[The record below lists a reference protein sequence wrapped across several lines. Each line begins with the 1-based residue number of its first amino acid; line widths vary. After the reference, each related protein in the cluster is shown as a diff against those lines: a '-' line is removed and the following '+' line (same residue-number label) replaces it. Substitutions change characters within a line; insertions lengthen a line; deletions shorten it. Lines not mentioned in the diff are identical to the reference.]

1 MRFNRLGLA
10 AVAAVTVALAAGCQR
25 SDENIKIGFIDPL
38 SGAFANVGAHGLRE
52 LQLVVEDINRRGGAL
67 NGRQFEIVALDS
79 KAQPQE
85 ALIAL
90 RQLIDQNVRFL
101 FQGNSSAVAGALSD
115 AVAKHNERNPEST
128 LVFLNYGAVDPALT
142 NEKCSFWHFR
152 FDADA
157 DMKMQALTN
166 YMAQQ
171 KTIKRVYL
179 INQDY
184 AFGHAV
190 SKAAREMLAEKR
202 PDVRIVG
209 DDLHPLGRVKDFA
222 PYISKIRASGADTV
236 ITGNWGADLALLVR
250 AGRDAGLAV
259 DYYTYYSGIVGGP
272 AAIGEAGDGH
282 VKQVSMWHANV
293 GGERSDALVEAYRNR
308 FPDANDDFFFL
319 SLQHAMELLVRAID
333 RAGSTEPLAVA
344 RALAGSRYDGITGE
358 VWVREDN
365 HQLVQPLFIS
375 TFTKVGKPGVKY
387 DVERTGMGWA
397 TDGRV
402 EAKDTMLPTT
412 CALQRP

>member
-1 MRFNRLGLA
+1 
-10 AVAAVTVALAAGCQR
+10 
-25 SDENIKIGFIDPL
+25 
-38 SGAFANVGAHGLRE
+38 
-52 LQLVVEDINRRGGAL
+52 
-67 NGRQFEIVALDS
+67 
-79 KAQPQE
+79 
-85 ALIAL
+85 
-90 RQLIDQNVRFL
+90 
-101 FQGNSSAVAGALSD
+101 
-115 AVAKHNERNPEST
+115 
-128 LVFLNYGAVDPALT
+128 
-142 NEKCSFWHFR
+142 
-152 FDADA
+152 
-157 DMKMQALTN
+157 MKMQALTN

-171 KTIKRVYL
+171 KNIKRVYL

-236 ITGNWGADLALLVR
+236 ITGNWGTDLALLVR

-259 DYYTYYSGIVGGP
+259 NYYTYYSGIVGGP

-319 SLQHAMELLVRAID
+319 SLQHAMELLAQAIR
-333 RAGSTEPLAVA
+333 RAGSTDPLEVA
-344 RALAGSRYDGITGE
+344 RALAGSRYDSITGE

-365 HQLVQPLFIS
+365 HQLVQPLFVS
-375 TFTKVGKPGVKY
+375 TFTKVGNPGVKY

-397 TDGRV
+397 TEGRV
-402 EAKDTMLPTT
+402 EASDTVLPTT
-412 CALQRP
+412 CEMQRP

>member
-1 MRFNRLGLA
+1 MKFCRFAAALFAA
-10 AVAAVTVALAAGCQR
+10 AVVMLGAGCQ
-25 SDENIKIGFIDPL
+25 SAEESIKIGYIDPL
-38 SGAFANVGAHGLRE
+38 SGPFANVGAHGLRE
-52 LQLVVEDINRRGGAL
+52 LQLVVEDINSRGDVFD
-67 NGRQFEIVALDS
+67 GRKFEIVSLDS
-79 KAQPQE
+79 KAHPQE

-90 RQLIDQNVRFL
+90 RQLIDQNVRFV
-101 FQGNSSAVAGALSD
+101 FQGNSSAVAGALSE
-115 AVAKHNERNPEST
+115 AVAKHNERNPESSI
-128 LVFLNYGAVDPALT
+128 LYLNYGAVDPALT
-142 NEKCSFWHFR
+142 NEKCNFWHFR

-166 YMAQQ
+166 YMAGQ
-171 KTIKRVYL
+171 KSIKKVYL

-190 SKAAREMLAEKR
+190 ANAARAMLKEKR
-202 PDVRIVG
+202 PDVQIVG
-209 DDLHPLGRVKDFA
+209 EDLHPLGRIKDFA
-222 PYISKIRASGADTV
+222 PYISKIRAAGADTV

-293 GGERSDALVEAYRNR
+293 GGEKSDALVESYRNR

-319 SLQHAMELLVRAID
+319 SLQHAMELLTSAI
-333 RAGSTEPLAVA
+333 RQSQSTDPLTIA
-344 RALAGSRYDGITGE
+344 RALSGARYESVTGE
-358 VWVREDN
+358 VWIREDN
-365 HQLVQPLFIS
+365 HQLVQPLYVS
-375 TFTKVGKPGVKY
+375 TFTRVGQPGVKY

-412 CALQRP
+412 CKMQRP